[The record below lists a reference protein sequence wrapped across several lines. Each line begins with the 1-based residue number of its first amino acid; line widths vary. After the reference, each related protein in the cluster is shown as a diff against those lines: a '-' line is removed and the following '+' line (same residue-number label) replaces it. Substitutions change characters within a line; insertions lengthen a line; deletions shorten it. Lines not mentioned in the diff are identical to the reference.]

1 VRLSV
6 IFSMDSPDFGGL
18 LCSSTAI
25 SADLW
30 RLGQVKPGGF
40 LRLKPTTFEHALEL
54 VDRVE
59 DFITD
64 VQALVGRKSE
74 KIPTLDVTLP
84 PSGILEGT
92 SNTIITC
99 GWAQVSGCVST
110 GWRLFPFGRN
120 WKADM
125 RCESHHSY
133 TITRPEARSTGEHKA
148 SHEPKH

>member
-1 VRLSV
+1 
-6 IFSMDSPDFGGL
+6 MDSPDFGGL

-74 KIPTLDVTLP
+74 KIRTLDVTLP

-92 SNTIITC
+92 SNGIIKKYLRMGTSFRLC
-99 GWAQVSGCVST
+99 IDGVEVVSFWSK
-110 GWRLFPFGRN
+110 L
-120 WKADM
+120 
-125 RCESHHSY
+125 ESRH
-133 TITRPEARSTGEHKA
+133 AM
-148 SHEPKH
+148 